1 MITKRVFKNF
11 KHFFL
16 LVSILYQFTQS
27 AKAWDSR
34 AEHPIGLAA
43 SVGTPP
49 PALIGFSFIYQ
60 WSPYMAILASSGYMK
75 LKDIETQSFGPSLR
89 VYFLDEAL
97 TPMIGGGVNF
107 IRVTGKKQFQGLDE
121 SLAAGW
127 LLGGLDFQLW
137 SNFRISGGVSVHF
150 PIRLIFPFVDASYFF

>member
-1 MITKRVFKNF
+1 
-11 KHFFL
+11 
-16 LVSILYQFTQS
+16 
-27 AKAWDSR
+27 
-34 AEHPIGLAA
+34 
-43 SVGTPP
+43 
-49 PALIGFSFIYQ
+49 
-60 WSPYMAILASSGYMK
+60 MAILASSGYMK